1 MLPDHVPDN
10 NRPADE
16 EVPGPAGAA
25 PLTVRQGAASGGR
38 SPGASERQR
47 VSSLAR
53 RAGPRWLRALLMDR
67 KAALGLAILLFFLLV
82 AIFGPLIWRGDP
94 MASDYTARP
103 QQPPS
108 AAHWFGTDQ
117 QSHDVFLQM
126 VYGTR
131 SSLALGFSIGAL
143 ATLLSVLVG
152 MSAGYFGGWVDEI
165 LSLLTNIVLVI
176 PSLPLIIVLASWVQV
191 KNDVPIIAII
201 GLTSWA
207 WGARVLRSQT
217 MTVRRKDFVL
227 AAQVSGEA
235 GWRIVLGEVLPNMT
249 SLVVSGFIGTT
260 VFAIGA
266 AAGLYFLGFGNLSG
280 VNWFTILYWAQNSSA
295 LQTGAW
301 WTFVIPGGA
310 VALVGTALSL
320 INFGIDQISNPRLRT
335 EKVKKAARVAREP
348 MPVAAAGKVSAR

>member
-1 MLPDHVPDN
+1 MLSDHVSDDNIPD
-10 NRPADE
+10 DDT
-16 EVPGPAGAA
+16 EVASPAGAA
-25 PLTVRQGAASGGR
+25 PITMRPALPFGW
-38 SPGASERQR
+38 
-47 VSSLAR
+47 
-53 RAGPRWLRALLMDR
+53 PRWLRSLLMDR
-67 KAALGLAILLFFLLV
+67 KSAIGLAILAFLIV
-82 AIFGPLIWRGDP
+82 VGIVGPLIWTGDP
-94 MASDYTARP
+94 MASDYSAPP

-117 QSHDVFLQM
+117 QNHDIFLQM

-143 ATLLSVLVG
+143 ATLLSILIG

-191 KNDVPIIAII
+191 KNDVPIVAII

-217 MTVRRKDFVL
+217 LTMRRKDFVL
-227 AAQVSGEA
+227 ASQVSGES
-235 GWRIVLGEVLPNMT
+235 GWRIVLREILPNMT

-260 VFAIGA
+260 VYAIGA
-266 AAGLYFLGFGNLSG
+266 AAGLYFLGFGNLAE
-280 VNWFTILYWAQNSSA
+280 VNWFSILYWAQNSSA

-310 VALVGTALSL
+310 IALVGTALSL
-320 INFGIDQISNPRLRT
+320 INFGIDEISNPRLRV
-335 EKVKKAARVAREP
+335 EKVKPAARAATRP
-348 MPVAAAGKVSAR
+348 APVAAEKAGAR

>member
-1 MLPDHVPDN
+1 VLSDHVPDT
-10 NRPADE
+10 NRPEDE
-16 EVPGPAGAA
+16 EVPAPAGAA
-25 PLTVRQGAASGGR
+25 PITVKQGAISG
-38 SPGASERQR
+38 
-47 VSSLAR
+47 
-53 RAGPRWLRALLMDR
+53 GPRWLRALLMER
-67 KAALGLAILLFFLLV
+67 RAALGLAILSFLILV
-82 AIFGPLIWRGDP
+82 AIVGPLIWRGDP

-131 SSLALGFSIGAL
+131 SSLALGFSIGAV

-152 MSAGYFGGWVDEI
+152 MSAGYFGGWVDEV

-217 MTVRRKDFVL
+217 MAVRRRDFVL

-266 AAGLYFLGFGNLSG
+266 AAGLYFLGFGNLSE

-335 EKVKKAARVAREP
+335 EKVMRAARVVRAP
-348 MPVAAAGKVSAR
+348 TPVAAAGKASAR

>member
-1 MLPDHVPDN
+1 
-10 NRPADE
+10 
-16 EVPGPAGAA
+16 
-25 PLTVRQGAASGGR
+25 
-38 SPGASERQR
+38 
-47 VSSLAR
+47 
-53 RAGPRWLRALLMDR
+53 
-67 KAALGLAILLFFLLV
+67 
-82 AIFGPLIWRGDP
+82 
-94 MASDYTARP
+94 MASDYSAPP

-117 QSHDVFLQM
+117 QNHDIFLQM

-143 ATLLSVLVG
+143 ATLLSILIG

-191 KNDVPIIAII
+191 KSDVPIVAII

-217 MTVRRKDFVL
+217 LTMRRKDFVL
-227 AAQVSGEA
+227 ASQVSGES
-235 GWRIVLGEVLPNMT
+235 GWRIVLREILPNMT

-260 VFAIGA
+260 VYAIGA
-266 AAGLYFLGFGNLSG
+266 AAGLYFLGFGNLAE
-280 VNWFTILYWAQNSSA
+280 VNWFSILYWAQNSSA

-310 VALVGTALSL
+310 IALVGTALSL
-320 INFGIDQISNPRLRT
+320 INFGIDEISNPRLRV
-335 EKVKKAARVAREP
+335 EKVKPAARAATRP
-348 MPVAAAGKVSAR
+348 APVAAEKAGAR

>member
-1 MLPDHVPDN
+1 LLGKENCAVLSDHVPDN
-10 NRPADE
+10 NRPDDE
-16 EVPGPAGAA
+16 EVPAPAGAA
-25 PLTVRQGAASGGR
+25 PITVTQGALSG
-38 SPGASERQR
+38 
-47 VSSLAR
+47 
-53 RAGPRWLRALLMDR
+53 GPRWLRALLMDR
-67 KAALGLAILLFFLLV
+67 KAALGLAILSFFMLV

-94 MASDYTARP
+94 MASDYTATP

-152 MSAGYFGGWVDEI
+152 MSAGYFGGWVDEV

-191 KNDVPIIAII
+191 KNDLPIIAII

-217 MTVRRKDFVL
+217 LAVRRRDFVL

-235 GWRIVLGEVLPNMT
+235 GWRIVLGEILPNMT

-266 AAGLYFLGFGNLSG
+266 AAGLYFLGFGNLSE

-301 WTFVIPGGA
+301 WTFVVPGGA

-335 EKVKKAARVAREP
+335 EKVKRAARVVRAP
-348 MPVAAAGKVSAR
+348 APVAAAGKASAR

>member
-1 MLPDHVPDN
+1 MLSDHVPDDDI
-10 NRPADE
+10 PAEE
-16 EVPGPAGAA
+16 EVPSPAGAA
-25 PLTVRQGAASGGR
+25 PVAVGRTVAINW
-38 SPGASERQR
+38 
-47 VSSLAR
+47 
-53 RAGPRWLRALLMDR
+53 PRGLQALLTDR
-67 KAALGLAILLFFLLV
+67 KAVLGVAILAFFILV
-82 AIFGPLIWRGDP
+82 AICGPLIWPGNP
-94 MASDYTARP
+94 MASDYTATP

-117 QSHDVFLQM
+117 QSHDIFLQM
-126 VYGTR
+126 VYGTWP
-131 SSLALGFSIGAL
+131 SLALGFSIGL
-143 ATLLSVLVG
+143 AATVLSVLVG

-165 LSLLTNIVLVI
+165 LSLITNIALVI

-201 GLTSWA
+201 ALTSWA

-217 MTVRRKDFVL
+217 LSVRRKDFVL
-227 AAQVSGEA
+227 ASQVSGEA

-266 AAGLYFLGFGNLSG
+266 AAGLYFLGFGNLSE

-301 WTFVIPGGA
+301 WTFVIPGA
-310 VALVGTALSL
+310 AIALLGTALSL

-335 EKVKKAARVAREP
+335 EKVKAATRPAMLP
-348 MPVAAAGKVSAR
+348 TPVASAGEAVGR

>member
-1 MLPDHVPDN
+1 
-10 NRPADE
+10 
-16 EVPGPAGAA
+16 
-25 PLTVRQGAASGGR
+25 
-38 SPGASERQR
+38 
-47 VSSLAR
+47 
-53 RAGPRWLRALLMDR
+53 
-67 KAALGLAILLFFLLV
+67 
-82 AIFGPLIWRGDP
+82 
-94 MASDYTARP
+94 MASDYSAPP

-117 QSHDVFLQM
+117 QNHDIFLQM

-143 ATLLSVLVG
+143 ATLLSILIG

-191 KNDVPIIAII
+191 KNDVPIVAII

-217 MTVRRKDFVL
+217 LTMRRKDFVL
-227 AAQVSGEA
+227 ASQVSGES
-235 GWRIVLGEVLPNMT
+235 GWRIVLREILPNMT

-260 VFAIGA
+260 VYAIGA
-266 AAGLYFLGFGNLSG
+266 AAGLYFLGFGNLAE
-280 VNWFTILYWAQNSSA
+280 VNWFSILYWAQNSSA

-310 VALVGTALSL
+310 IALVGTALSL
-320 INFGIDQISNPRLRT
+320 INFGIDEISNPRLRV
-335 EKVKKAARVAREP
+335 EKVKPAARAAMRP
-348 MPVAAAGKVSAR
+348 APVAAEKAGAR